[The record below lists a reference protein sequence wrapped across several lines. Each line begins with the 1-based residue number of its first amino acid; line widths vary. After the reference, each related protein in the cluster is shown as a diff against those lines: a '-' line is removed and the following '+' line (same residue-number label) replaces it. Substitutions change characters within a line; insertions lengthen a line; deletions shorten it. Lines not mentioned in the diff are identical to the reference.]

1 MGLAGG
7 KGACWFSWRRFVVNP
22 FLRRRSNRT
31 NIFTIQNQE
40 ILLLHGIIKKSR
52 AAPKHELDLARKRL
66 LIYLKANL

>member
-1 MGLAGG
+1 MG
-7 KGACWFSWRRFVVNP
+7 NP
-22 FLRRRSNRT
+22 FLPRRSNRT

>member
-1 MGLAGG
+1 MLD
-7 KGACWFSWRRFVVNP
+7 WSVV
-22 FLRRRSNRT
+22 LRPCGT
-31 NIFTIQNQE
+31 ALIQNQE